1 MKVVAISQFVTVLC
15 RKLFA
20 KVSFS
25 VSTGEIRAFTKFGST
40 LDDKI
45 KLSQI
50 TLNNL
55 IELHGAKF
63 SKNQICPQ
71 PKIAL
76 FYILNAR
83 GIYFCVVALFVGFFC
98 QEIHFLATC
107 V

>member
-1 MKVVAISQFVTVLC
+1 MCRNYKLSETANESCRYFAICHSFVSQTIRKSVVLS
-15 RKLFA
+15 
-20 KVSFS
+20 
-25 VSTGEIRAFTKFGST
+25 EIRAFTKFGST

-83 GIYFCVVALFVGFFC
+83 GI
-98 QEIHFLATC
+98 
-107 V
+107 